1 MEKAL
6 KKQIYKNILILAR
19 QTFFL
24 MLVNASLIR
33 R

>member
-1 MEKAL
+1 MNL
-6 KKQIYKNILILAR
+6 QTLPILTG
-19 QTFFL
+19 QPFFL

>member
-1 MEKAL
+1 
-6 KKQIYKNILILAR
+6 
-19 QTFFL
+19 